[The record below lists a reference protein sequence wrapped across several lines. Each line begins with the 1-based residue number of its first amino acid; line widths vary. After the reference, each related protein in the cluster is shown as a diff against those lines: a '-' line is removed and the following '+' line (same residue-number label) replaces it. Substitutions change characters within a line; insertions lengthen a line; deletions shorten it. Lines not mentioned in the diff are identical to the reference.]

1 MPQSLSYPTVSDQ
14 FRLRETDWRNRRE
27 QTTPVLNKI
36 LDEFVKQSKWT
47 QQRIFLSKCRDNN
60 VTPKGLKVSV
70 PKGIMNRD
78 EERRFK
84 RKCELEMIRKTIK
97 RLYAKQQKSDEKLAQ
112 MKLELRNKFRMSG
125 SWIENTLKWLWKKAI
140 DKVKPKKNSLQKK
153 FDNLK
158 AEKQLLKDLLLEE
171 SKNKGQN
178 QSGDINPMRKI
189 IYNNSRK
196 KLSAEQEKLLE
207 LGLNFSIT
215 PNKFPLLEY
224 IAAAEDLCQS
234 LEGFGD
240 DESLEKAQKIRN
252 VLIDHIKK
260 GVGMKIKDNLS
271 AAERKI
277 VKEII
282 SDPSIVICPADKG
295 KAIVI
300 EDRDSYLSKM
310 QQQLDEGDYKIDNRK
325 EKTLLDKLHKKLIKQ
340 L

>member
-1 MPQSLSYPTVSDQ
+1 
-14 FRLRETDWRNRRE
+14 
-27 QTTPVLNKI
+27 
-36 LDEFVKQSKWT
+36 
-47 QQRIFLSKCRDNN
+47 
-60 VTPKGLKVSV
+60 
-70 PKGIMNRD
+70 MNRD
-78 EERRFK
+78 DERRFK
-84 RKCELEMIRKTIK
+84 KKCELEMIRKTIK

-140 DKVKPKKNSLQKK
+140 DKVKPNKNSLQKK

-196 KLSAEQEKLLE
+196 KLTAEQEKLLE

-310 QQQLDEGDYKIDNRK
+310 QQQLDEGENR
-325 EKTLLDKLHKKLIKQ
+325 
-340 L
+340 

>member
-1 MPQSLSYPTVSDQ
+1 
-14 FRLRETDWRNRRE
+14 
-27 QTTPVLNKI
+27 
-36 LDEFVKQSKWT
+36 
-47 QQRIFLSKCRDNN
+47 
-60 VTPKGLKVSV
+60 
-70 PKGIMNRD
+70 
-78 EERRFK
+78 
-84 RKCELEMIRKTIK
+84 
-97 RLYAKQQKSDEKLAQ
+97 
-112 MKLELRNKFRMSG
+112 
-125 SWIENTLKWLWKKAI
+125 
-140 DKVKPKKNSLQKK
+140 
-153 FDNLK
+153 
-158 AEKQLLKDLLLEE
+158 
-171 SKNKGQN
+171 
-178 QSGDINPMRKI
+178 MRKI

-196 KLSAEQEKLLE
+196 KLTAEQEKLLE

-310 QQQLDEGDYKIDNRK
+310 QQQLDEGDYK
-325 EKTLLDKLHKKLIKQ
+325 
-340 L
+340 

>member
-1 MPQSLSYPTVSDQ
+1 
-14 FRLRETDWRNRRE
+14 
-27 QTTPVLNKI
+27 
-36 LDEFVKQSKWT
+36 
-47 QQRIFLSKCRDNN
+47 
-60 VTPKGLKVSV
+60 
-70 PKGIMNRD
+70 
-78 EERRFK
+78 
-84 RKCELEMIRKTIK
+84 
-97 RLYAKQQKSDEKLAQ
+97 
-112 MKLELRNKFRMSG
+112 MSG